1 MALVYRT
8 RIFDARMLRAFRIYA
23 PLDGSRFVFMY
34 RNNKLHRKLKLSCSE
49 LIWFCFYDLSFVP
62 FVFSQTKRTFWI
74 IRIVAMDVTHFT
86 TRIIRGVLRIPFKK

>member
-1 MALVYRT
+1 MALAYRT
-8 RIFDARMLRAFRIYA
+8 RVFDARMLRAFRIYA

-62 FVFSQTKRTFWI
+62 FVFSQQNAHFGSFASLQWI
-74 IRIVAMDVTHFT
+74 QHICPR
-86 TRIIRGVLRIPFKK
+86 VLRVPFKK

>member
-1 MALVYRT
+1 MALAYRT
-8 RIFDARMLRAFRIYA
+8 RVFDARMLRAFRIYA

-62 FVFSQTKRTFWI
+62 FVFSQQNAHFASFASF
-74 IRIVAMDVTHFT
+74 AMDTTHLS
-86 TRIIRGVLRIPFKK
+86 TRIESTV